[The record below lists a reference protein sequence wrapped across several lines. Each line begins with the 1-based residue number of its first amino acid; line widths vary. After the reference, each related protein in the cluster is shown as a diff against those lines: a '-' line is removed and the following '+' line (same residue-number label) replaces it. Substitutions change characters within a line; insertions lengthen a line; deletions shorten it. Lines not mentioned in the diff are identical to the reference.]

1 MPADRS
7 SHNQHNF
14 HTARGSLLV
23 PYPSAEEAFRFSNT
37 HSPSDDFSSLGLS
50 DFFIAHQQVARHR
63 LDRLSLSGNTQ
74 ELLSRGV
81 WVSLERREPYD
92 PILEASIGYA
102 GAAAIA
108 VMDEV
113 AFVNERQDKRMEGIE
128 EGALSLVPRV
138 SSVEEENR
146 QLREVQ
152 QAQEE
157 RIVRDRERIRELERL
172 VGTLRTLI
180 NSLVETVGLVQN
192 DVARIHHRFVN
203 NRVNRRA
210 ERRSDQVQ
218 MLVEHEG
225 RLVPIE
231 EPIDLAERR
240 PTPHPS
246 QIIDLTDDSDEVM
259 LSSLGS
265 SVESIRDF
273 GEEEEEQAHNEEGL
287 TIEAEVRR
295 AMADPAPEYLP
306 PYQDPPGIDDPFVSK

>member
-1 MPADRS
+1 MDC
-7 SHNQHNF
+7 
-14 HTARGSLLV
+14 
-23 PYPSAEEAFRFSNT
+23 
-37 HSPSDDFSSLGLS
+37 
-50 DFFIAHQQVARHR
+50 
-63 LDRLSLSGNTQ
+63 LSLSGNTQ
-74 ELLSRGV
+74 ELLSHGV
-81 WVSLERREPYD
+81 RVGLERREPYN
-92 PILEASIGYA
+92 PILEASIGYVS
-102 GAAAIA
+102 AAAVA

-113 AFVNERQDKRMEGIE
+113 AFVNERQDERMEGRE

-152 QAQEE
+152 RAQEE
-157 RIVRDRERIRELERL
+157 SIVWNGERIQELERS
-172 VGTLRTLI
+172 VGTMRTLI

-225 RLVPIE
+225 RLIPIE

-246 QIIDLTDDSDEVM
+246 QIIDLTDDSDDVM
-259 LSSLGS
+259 PGSSGS
-265 SVESIRDF
+265 SVEAIRDF
-273 GEEEEEQAHNEEGL
+273 GEEEEEQARNEEGEM
-287 TIEAEVRR
+287 IEAEVRR
-295 AMADPAPEYLP
+295 AMEDPAPEYLP
-306 PYQDPPGIDDPFVSK
+306 PYQDPPDIDDPFVSE

>member
-1 MPADRS
+1 
-7 SHNQHNF
+7 
-14 HTARGSLLV
+14 
-23 PYPSAEEAFRFSNT
+23 
-37 HSPSDDFSSLGLS
+37 
-50 DFFIAHQQVARHR
+50 
-63 LDRLSLSGNTQ
+63 
-74 ELLSRGV
+74 
-81 WVSLERREPYD
+81 
-92 PILEASIGYA
+92 
-102 GAAAIA
+102 
-108 VMDEV
+108 MDEV
-113 AFVNERQDKRMEGIE
+113 AFVNERQDERMEGIE

-138 SSVEEENR
+138 LSVEEENC

-152 QAQEE
+152 RAQEE
-157 RIVRDRERIRELERL
+157 RIVRDRERIWELERS

-192 DVARIHHRFVN
+192 DMARIHHRFVN
-203 NRVNRRA
+203 NRVNHRA

-225 RLVPIE
+225 RLVPIK

-246 QIIDLTDDSDEVM
+246 QIIDLTDDSNEVM
-259 LSSLGS
+259 PSSLGS
-265 SVESIRDF
+265 LVELIRDF

-306 PYQDPPGIDDPFVSK
+306 PYQDPPGIDDPFVSE

>member
-1 MPADRS
+1 M
-7 SHNQHNF
+7 
-14 HTARGSLLV
+14 
-23 PYPSAEEAFRFSNT
+23 
-37 HSPSDDFSSLGLS
+37 
-50 DFFIAHQQVARHR
+50 
-63 LDRLSLSGNTQ
+63 DRLSLSGNTQ

-81 WVSLERREPYD
+81 QVGLERREPYD

-102 GAAAIA
+102 GAAAVA

-113 AFVNERQDKRMEGIE
+113 AFVNERQDERMEGIE

-138 SSVEEENR
+138 ASLEEENR

-152 QAQEE
+152 QVQEE
-157 RIVRDRERIRELERL
+157 RISRDGERIWDLERTT
-172 VGTLRTLI
+172 GTLRTLI

-203 NRVNRRA
+203 NRVNRWA
-210 ERRSDQVQ
+210 ERCPDQVQ

-225 RLVPIE
+225 RLIPIE

-259 LSSLGS
+259 PGS
-265 SVESIRDF
+265 SGSSESIRDS
-273 GEEEEEQAHNEEGL
+273 GEEEEEQARNEEGE

-295 AMADPAPEYLP
+295 AMADPAPEYLR
-306 PYQDPPGIDDPFVSK
+306 PYEDPPDIDHPLVSE